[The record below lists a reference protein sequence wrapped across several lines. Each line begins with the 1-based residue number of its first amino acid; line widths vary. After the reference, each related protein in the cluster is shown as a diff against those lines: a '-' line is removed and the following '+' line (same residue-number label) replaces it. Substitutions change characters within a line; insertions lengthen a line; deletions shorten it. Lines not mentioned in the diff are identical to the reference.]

1 MIRLR
6 YLCLLS
12 IFFAGFTNE
21 DCSSLCEQRSE
32 LVNPKDWSNT
42 FGLVNLDS
50 TTELVVDLPERDYDL
65 VLSVVLGL
73 FATIT
78 GDFDSVGT
86 F

>member
-1 MIRLR
+1 
-6 YLCLLS
+6 
-12 IFFAGFTNE
+12 
-21 DCSSLCEQRSE
+21 
-32 LVNPKDWSNT
+32 VNPKDWSNT